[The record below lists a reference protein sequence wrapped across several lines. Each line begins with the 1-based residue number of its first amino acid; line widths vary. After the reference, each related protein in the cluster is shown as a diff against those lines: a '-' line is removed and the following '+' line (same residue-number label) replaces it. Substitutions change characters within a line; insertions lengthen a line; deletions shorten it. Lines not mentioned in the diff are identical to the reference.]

1 MPVHEVVLP
10 AETDADTGLASVVF
24 GVVLVNAVVGFAQE
38 FRAERALD
46 ALVALVRTEATVVR
60 DGRAARTRSDELVP
74 GDLVVLDPGDQVPAD
89 LRLVRA
95 VDLAVDESA
104 LTSESERW

>member
-46 ALVALVRTEATVVR
+46 ALVALVRTEATAGPR
-60 DGRAARTRSDELVP
+60 GPGPTTWCPATWSCWIRATRCP
-74 GDLVVLDPGDQVPAD
+74 P
-89 LRLVRA
+89 
-95 VDLAVDESA
+95 
-104 LTSESERW
+104 TSGWCAPSTSPSTSRR